1 MAGGRL
7 SKFSTHME
15 LHNSGFQMHA
25 SYLEQREAYL
35 GGVADGWGQALG
47 IFKVELH
54 NGDALLGVLGQ
65 QAESYCV
72 AQELERLLWLP
83 GSCSHLQFK
92 CDLRYQV
99 SLVT

>member
-1 MAGGRL
+1 
-7 SKFSTHME
+7 
-15 LHNSGFQMHA
+15 MHA

-35 GGVADGWGQALG
+35 GGVADGGGQTLG

-65 QAESYCV
+65 QAEGDGV

-92 CDLRYQV
+92 CGIRFLV
-99 SLVT
+99 SLVTS